1 MTLQIYDTG
10 TRSVREFTPIRPG
23 AVSVYYCGATV
34 QAAPHVGHLR
44 PGVVFD
50 VLTRWLQ
57 ASGYDVTLC
66 RNVTDIDD
74 KILAKAQTEGRPW
87 WAVAQHYEREFSRA
101 YDILGCLP
109 PTIEPRATGHIPQ
122 MLELIGRLVDQGRAY
137 AVGGDVYFSGD
148 VLPRVRTAV
157 PAEGRR
163 PAARGRFRRR
173 PAQAGSPR
181 LRCVESGQAR

>member
-10 TRSVREFTPIRPG
+10 TRSVREFTPMRPP

-50 VLTRWLQ
+50 VLTRWLR
-57 ASGYDVTLC
+57 ASGYEVTVC

-74 KILAKAQTEGRPW
+74 KILAKAQAEDRPW

-122 MLELIGRLVDQGRAY
+122 MLELIGPTPARA
-137 AVGGDVYFSGD
+137 A
-148 VLPRVRTAV
+148 P
-157 PAEGRR
+157 
-163 PAARGRFRRR
+163 
-173 PAQAGSPR
+173 
-181 LRCVESGQAR
+181 